1 MLCVECSG
9 LLGDGE
15 GEAEDH
21 EAEDQRDAAEHPRDD
36 VDLLLQLL
44 LRGLQQ
50 GLQVYSLYKGLQRFT
65 KVYKLTPHLLV
76 CPDQRQQG
84 EQDQARQ
91 PRHVERPP
99 SLRSPVTVCNPES
112 GTIMTLII
120 SPHT

>member
-1 MLCVECSG
+1 MLCVEYSG

-50 GLQVYSLYKGLQRFT
+50 GLQVYSLYKSLQGLL
-65 KVYKLTPHLLV
+65 LTFSSAPTSASRVSRTRPASLV
-76 CPDQRQQG
+76 MLSVLRVSGHQSQSAILSQ
-84 EQDQARQ
+84 
-91 PRHVERPP
+91 ER
-99 SLRSPVTVCNPES
+99 
-112 GTIMTLII
+112 
-120 SPHT
+120 

>member
-1 MLCVECSG
+1 MLYVEYSG

-50 GLQVYSLYKGLQRFT
+50 GLQVYSLYKSLQSLQGLL
-65 KVYKLTPHLLV
+65 LTFSSAPTSASRVSRTRPASLV
-76 CPDQRQQG
+76 MLSVLRVSSHQLQFAILS
-84 EQDQARQ
+84 QAQ
-91 PRHVERPP
+91 
-99 SLRSPVTVCNPES
+99 
-112 GTIMTLII
+112 
-120 SPHT
+120 